1 MVYTPLET
9 TTRSASGISRRTLFH
24 ASLPLGAAGLL
35 GGRAESVAASTD
47 VVIPEYFPRMSDLAV
62 REMVEVAHFALDRV
76 KLLLET
82 RPALANAAWDWGF
95 GDWET
100 AIGAAS
106 HMGRRDI
113 AEALLAAG
121 ARPDL
126 FTHAM
131 LGNLGAVRA
140 IIETRPGSQSVLGPH
155 GITLLSHAR
164 AGNEGAAEVVRYL
177 EQLGD
182 ADRRAQ
188 PVPLARALA
197 AYLGTFAYGTAT
209 AQRFQIVDHNGAPA
223 YLREGGFAIRLSHLG
238 GDVFHPVAAPA
249 VRLEIRFEGER
260 AKSITVRDA
269 ALVLTAERVD

>member
-1 MVYTPLET
+1 MVYNPLET
-9 TTRSASGISRRTLFH
+9 ATPSGTEISRRALFQV
-24 ASLPLGAAGLL
+24 SLPLGAAAVL
-35 GGRAESVAASTD
+35 GGRAWSVAAATD
-47 VVIPEYFPRMSDLAV
+47 VPIPEYFPRMSDLAV
-62 REMVEVAHFALDRV
+62 REMVGVAHFDLDRV

-113 AEALLAAG
+113 AEVLLASG

-140 IIETRPGSQSVLGPH
+140 IIETRPGSQSALGPH

-164 AGNEGAAEVVRYL
+164 AGKEAAVDVVRYL

-188 PVPLARALA
+188 PVPLARPLA

-209 AQRFQIVDHNGAPA
+209 TQRFQMVDHNGMPA
-223 YLREGGFAIRLSHLG
+223 FLREGGFAIRLSHLG

-249 VRLEIRFEGER
+249 VRLELRFEGER
-260 AKSITVRDA
+260 AKSVTVRDA
-269 ALVLTAERVD
+269 ELLVLAGRVD